1 MAHMHHSYMVRAA
14 LLKADPLMRTLG
26 RPNRDQI
33 VSMRPNDLST
43 LEAID
48 LANGA
53 QVAKILTEG
62 SARLLQQDWGKQPT
76 DGFVNWLYLQAL
88 SRTPTASERAIAQE
102 ILGDEKLTDRGIEDL
117 SVGSSHAA

>member
-1 MAHMHHSYMVRAA
+1 MNCDRDWYGCRHATAHGPRSSAESRSVDAH
-14 LLKADPLMRTLG
+14 LG

-62 SARLLQQDWGKQPT
+62 SARLLEKDWGKQPT
-76 DGFVNWLYLQAL
+76 DNFVNWLYLQAL
-88 SRTPTASERAIAQE
+88 SRTPTATEKAIAKE
-102 ILGDEKLTDRGIEDL
+102 IWVIKN
-117 SVGSSHAA
+117 